1 MHKDEI
7 WQLYYPNGEPIEG
20 SGWSAARNNPT
31 GDDVEIV
38 GVAIVFLFRR
48 NHEGDLELLW
58 QKRSDEIDRYPGDY
72 DISAGGHINLGE
84 SIVGAATREAKE
96 EIGAVI
102 KSSELGFVTMYPF
115 NKNRF
120 AWIFAADWT
129 GKTDNFHFD
138 DREVSEV
145 RWVSLA
151 KTDEFRKKY
160 AKKPLKED
168 PVTFKTLRY
177 WFKIH
182 GYL

>member
-1 MHKDEI
+1 MHNDEI
-7 WQLYYPNGEPIEG
+7 WQLYYPNGEAIPG
-20 SGWSAARNNPT
+20 KGWPAERNNPK
-31 GDDVEIV
+31 GDDTEIV

-48 NHEGDLELLW
+48 GDDGGLELLW
-58 QKRSDEIDRYPGDY
+58 QRRSDTIDRYPGDY

-84 SIVGAATREAKE
+84 SIVEAAMRESRE
-96 EIGAVI
+96 EIGAVLEP
-102 KSSELGFVTMYPF
+102 SELGFVTMYPF

-129 GKTDNFHFD
+129 GKTEEFHFD
-138 DREVSEV
+138 DKEVSEV
-145 RWVSLA
+145 RWVALS
-151 KTDEFRKKY
+151 KTDEFRQEF

-168 PVTFKTLRY
+168 PVTFETLKY

>member
-7 WQLYYPNGEPIEG
+7 WQLYYPNGEAIPG
-20 SGWSAARNNPT
+20 KGWPAERNNPK
-31 GDDVEIV
+31 GDDTEIV

-48 NHEGDLELLW
+48 GDDGGLELLW
-58 QKRSDEIDRYPGDY
+58 QRRSDTIDRYPGDY
-72 DISAGGHINLGE
+72 DISASGHINLGE
-84 SIVGAATREAKE
+84 SIVEAAMRESRE
-96 EIGAVI
+96 EIGAVLEP
-102 KSSELGFVTMYPF
+102 SELGFVTMYPF

-129 GKTDNFHFD
+129 GKTEEFHFD
-138 DREVSEV
+138 DKEVSEV
-145 RWVSLA
+145 RWVALS
-151 KTDEFRKKY
+151 KTDEFRQEF

-168 PVTFKTLRY
+168 PGTFETLKY